1 MTPNK
6 EDYLKLIYEI
16 GQAGEK
22 SSNKQIAQGM
32 GVSAPSASEMI
43 KKLLAQDLIDKDDQ
57 LGFCL
62 TKKGLGLV
70 SELYRKHRLIEIFL
84 LQELHYTIEEVHA
97 EAEVLEHTV
106 STLFIDRLEE
116 SLGFPSFCPHGGTI
130 PKKGQLLEEKH
141 NQSLNQVTQPGDYAI
156 TRVKDEVDLLHYLEK
171 NGLSI
176 DSTFELTALD
186 YFAHTHTIAYAGQSL
201 DIPESI
207 AKKIYV
213 E

>member
-6 EDYLKLIYEI
+6 EDYHKLIYEI
-16 GQAGEK
+16 GQTGEK

-43 KKLLAQDLIDKDDQ
+43 KKLLAEDLIDKDDQ

-141 NQSLNQVTQPGDYAI
+141 KQSLHHVSQPGDYTI
-156 TRVKDEVDLLHYLEK
+156 CRVQDKLDLLHYLEK
-171 NGLSI
+171 NGLEI
-176 DSTFELTALD
+176 GMPVQLTQWDA
-186 YFAHTHTIAYAGQSL
+186 FAKTHTLAFAGKNL
-201 DIPESI
+201 AIPESI
-207 AKKIYV
+207 AKQIYI